1 MIIAYISIHTHH
13 VLGHTISQNTPCKNK
28 LDASTLLLHVLR
40 GLWELQVKNDSYLRK
55 ATTVILWLLTSV
67 VNLMTTIVRE
77 TGIHQPHVWNKPH
90 VKCGAGLANEV
101 A

>member
-1 MIIAYISIHTHH
+1 MGAT
-13 VLGHTISQNTPCKNK
+13 LKN
-28 LDASTLLLHVLR
+28 
-40 GLWELQVKNDSYLRK
+40 GSYLRK
-55 ATTVILWLLTSV
+55 TITVILWLLISV
-67 VNLMTTIVRE
+67 VNPMTTIVRE